1 MALTASQIRTEKSRS
16 LSQSSGDNVDSTG
29 KFLKFDVREDEEQL
43 VKLQEI
49 IDLLVAG
56 GYFRARIKGVDHFDK
71 VILKIIFQ
79 LLCYFI
85 KFIISFYRLL
95 VE

>member
-1 MALTASQIRTEKSRS
+1 MALTAAQIRTEKSRS

-56 GYFRARIKGVDHFDK
+56 GYFRARIKGVDNFDK
-71 VILKIIFQ
+71 VILKIVFK
-79 LLCYFI
+79 LLCYF
-85 KFIISFYRLL
+85 KK
-95 VE
+95 

>member
-1 MALTASQIRTEKSRS
+1 MALTAAQIRTEKSRS

-56 GYFRARIKGVDHFDK
+56 GYFRARIKGVDNFDK
-71 VILKIIFQ
+71 VILKIVFQ
-79 LLCYFI
+79 LLCYF
-85 KFIISFYRLL
+85 KK
-95 VE
+95 

>member
-1 MALTASQIRTEKSRS
+1 MALTAAQIRTEKSRS

-56 GYFRARIKGVDHFDK
+56 GYFRARIKGVDNFDK
-71 VILKIIFQ
+71 VISKLYLNYYVI
-79 LLCYFI
+79 
-85 KFIISFYRLL
+85 
-95 VE
+95 